1 MTYLMMRPKNWATSP
16 SSSVLLREA
25 AFPRH
30 LLRLGDTN
38 QAIKGT
44 VVEILRPAL
53 PPHRL
58 EMEMRDLV
66 ATAAASKDRQ
76 PTHGALGDALGEYAI
91 WPRAR
96 QAARDPIGPRLGY
109 LVRRR
114 LPSERIGC
122 GRACGTSSSSETS

>member
-1 MTYLMMRPKNWATSP
+1 MTYLMMRQKNSATSP

-58 EMEMRDLV
+58 EMKLHDLV
-66 ATAAASKDRQ
+66 ATAAASKGRR
-76 PTHGALGDALGEYAI
+76 PTHRALGDAVGEYEI
-91 WPRAR
+91 WLRAG
-96 QAARDPIGPRLGY
+96 QAAL
-109 LVRRR
+109 
-114 LPSERIGC
+114 
-122 GRACGTSSSSETS
+122 